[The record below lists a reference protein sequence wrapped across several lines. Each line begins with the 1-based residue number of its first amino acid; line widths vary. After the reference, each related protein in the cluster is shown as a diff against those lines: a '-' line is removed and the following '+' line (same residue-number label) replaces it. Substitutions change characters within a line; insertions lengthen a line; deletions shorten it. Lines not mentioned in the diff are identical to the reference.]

1 MELNI
6 LFYIGLMLAAGLLF
20 GRLAKLVRL
29 PNVTG
34 YLIAG
39 LLIGPYVL
47 NIVPADI
54 VDGLDIISD
63 IALAFIALSI
73 GGEFKL
79 SYFRRVGMSPVI
91 IAVFEGLFAIL
102 FVVAALVLAG
112 FELPF
117 SLVLGSIAAATAPA
131 ATIMVIR
138 QYRAKGPVTETLMSV
153 VALDDAVALVGF
165 GFAVTIAK
173 SITSGAAFSLM
184 SILEP
189 LYEVGV
195 SFALGGLLGF
205 LLTLPMRWFKK
216 DSNRLCI
223 VAGITFLAV
232 GLSDLVG
239 GSSLLTCMSMG
250 AVFINLAKD
259 GENVMRIAEY
269 TTPPILM
276 LFFVSSG
283 AALNIGVLPTIGIV
297 GILYVVMRVVGK
309 LAGAWFGAVIS
320 KAPKAV
326 RRYLGPALIPQAGVA
341 IGLSLVANTVV
352 PEHAAVIRAVVL
364 CGTLIYELV
373 GPVISKITLT
383 KAGEIKPQ

>member
-1 MELNI
+1 
-6 LFYIGLMLAAGLLF
+6 MLAAGLLF
-20 GRLAKLVRL
+20 GRLAKLVKL

-34 YLIAG
+34 YLIGG

-47 NIVPADI
+47 NIVPAG
-54 VDGLDIISD
+54 VMDGFDIISD
-63 IALAFIALSI
+63 MALAFIALSI

-79 SYFRRVGMSPVI
+79 SYFKRVGMSPVI
-91 IAVFEGLFAIL
+91 IAIFEGLFAIL
-102 FVVAALVLAG
+102 FVVAALVIAG

-153 VALDDAVALVGF
+153 VALDDAVALIGF

-173 SITSGAAFSLM
+173 SLSSGAAFSVM
-184 SILEP
+184 SVLEP

-195 SFALGGLLGF
+195 SFAVGGALGF
-205 LLTLPMRWFKK
+205 LLTLPLRWFKK

-223 VAGITFLAV
+223 VVAATFLAE
-232 GLSDLVG
+232 GLSQLVG
-239 GSSLLTCMSMG
+239 GSSLLTCMAMG
-250 AVFINLAKD
+250 AVFINLADDAGK
-259 GENVMRIAEY
+259 VMSIAEY

-297 GILYVVMRVVGK
+297 GILYVIMRVAGK
-309 LAGAWFGAVIS
+309 MAGAWLGATIS

-326 RRYLGPALIPQAGVA
+326 RKYLGPALIPQAGVA

-364 CGTLIYELV
+364 CGTLIYELA
-373 GPVISKITLT
+373 GPVVSKITLT